1 MLGMTAKPKNPISLV
16 PSTNEQFSV
25 RILASS
31 NMEDFSKI
39 IFPTKLVK
47 DAYVKD
53 EYTSLIK
60 DYISY
65 WGAGT
70 LQERAKA
77 FALLSAKRIV
87 FAKSRGYGPSK
98 LRPKEWKLQSAPKPT
113 VA

>member
-1 MLGMTAKPKNPISLV
+1 MLGMTAKPKNPLNVV
-16 PSTNEQFSV
+16 PNKVEQFSV

-31 NMEDFSKI
+31 NMEDFSKV

-47 DAYVKD
+47 DSYVKD
-53 EYTSLIK
+53 EYNALLK
-60 DYISY
+60 DYIAY

-70 LQERAKA
+70 LAERAKA
-77 FALLSAKRIV
+77 FALLSAKRVV